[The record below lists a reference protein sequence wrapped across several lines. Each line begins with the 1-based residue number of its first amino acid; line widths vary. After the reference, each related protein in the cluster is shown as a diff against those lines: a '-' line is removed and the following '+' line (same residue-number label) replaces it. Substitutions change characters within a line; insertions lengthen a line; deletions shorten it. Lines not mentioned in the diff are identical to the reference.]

1 MQTLCFPKKG
11 GRIDLLQHT
20 TLSRELS
27 HQYRTDIISATQREE
42 DSQSCPCPALSQ
54 LRTVAASISAT
65 GLLVQTPHHFYMG
78 LCLPLEASLR
88 VLQQAGWEPL
98 HSCLE
103 GLRLKRGPMLTVPL
117 RPWEELSIPTA
128 LSIKRNNLINVFLTC
143 CLTVIYFSPES
154 NGIMIQ

>member
-1 MQTLCFPKKG
+1 MQTLFSKERRENRPSTTHHFVKRAFPSVQDRHHFCYPEG
-11 GRIDLLQHT
+11 
-20 TLSRELS
+20 
-27 HQYRTDIISATQREE
+27 REE

-78 LCLPLEASLR
+78 LCLPLEAALR

-128 LSIKRNNLINVFLTC
+128 LSIK
-143 CLTVIYFSPES
+143 
-154 NGIMIQ
+154 